1 MNLRIPG
8 PIPVPEDI
16 LGEMSN
22 RMINHRGPEYKDLLF
37 SATERLKRVFE
48 TDGDVWIITG
58 SGTAAMEA
66 AVVNTLSPGDTVVN
80 ATVGVFGNRFTDIAA
95 AYGAEVITL
104 SFPFGEAIDLD
115 ALRDTLRDAPDAKAV
130 TVTHNET
137 STGVANDLA
146 AVAAVVKGE
155 FGKLLLVD
163 GISSVASIPIS
174 TDAWGLDAVATASQ
188 KGWMVPPGLAFL
200 SFGEGAWKARAESK
214 MPKFYLDVEQY
225 KKYYEIGQPPYTPS
239 VSVMFALD
247 AALDQIMEEGL
258 GAVYE
263 RHAAIGRLTRDGVRN
278 LGLELFAKDE
288 SYASD
293 TVTAVKIPEGVDAAQ
308 LVGRL
313 RTEHGV
319 IVSGGQASLSGKIF
333 RIGHMGRV
341 SEAEIEDTLSA
352 VKAVLG

>member
-1 MNLRIPG
+1 M
-8 PIPVPEDI
+8 
-16 LGEMSN
+16 
-22 RMINHRGPEYKDLLF
+22 
-37 SATERLKRVFE
+37 
-48 TDGDVWIITG
+48 
-58 SGTAAMEA
+58 
-66 AVVNTLSPGDTVVN
+66 
-80 ATVGVFGNRFTDIAA
+80 
-95 AYGAEVITL
+95 
-104 SFPFGEAIDLD
+104 
-115 ALRDTLRDAPDAKAV
+115 
-130 TVTHNET
+130 
-137 STGVANDLA
+137 
-146 AVAAVVKGE
+146 
-155 FGKLLLVD
+155 
-163 GISSVASIPIS
+163 
-174 TDAWGLDAVATASQ
+174 ATASQ

-200 SFGEGAWKARAESK
+200 SFGEGAWKARAEST

-225 KKYYEIGQPPYTPS
+225 RKYYEIGQPPYTPS

-247 AALDQIMEEGL
+247 AALDRIMEEGL

-293 TVTAVKIPEGVDAAQ
+293 TVTAVKIPDGADAAQ

-341 SEAEIEDTLSA
+341 SESEIEDTLSA
-352 VKAVLG
+352 VKAVLGQASR